1 MTILLNTI
9 IKPEEKKKRE
19 KITEYVIY
27 HNYDME
33 FLDTF
38 DGKLDY
44 DTMMKYDDSIFNDWY
59 GISQTQRNF
68 EKASA
73 IRHLTYG
80 EFSKTYPQF
89 KNYVKKGEN
98 HSYKLI
104 MPEKVE
110 PKYNNTDILES
121 QAEAGGYLE
130 ELLDAAEKVTENYGM
145 QDKVDV
151 EDIIKLLGEPFI
163 YLRQLFT
170 YLTVFGITIT
180 RGDCTWECIKI
191 PRIPPKEAV
200 SWEDL
205 TVWCFVNLDR
215 PIVDPTS
222 IRYINPDG

>member
-1 MTILLNTI
+1 MARLLKTLV
-9 IKPEEKKKRE
+9 KPEDKRKRE
-19 KITEYVIY
+19 KITEYLIY
-27 HNYDME
+27 HNYDVY
-33 FLDTF
+33 FCSVF
-38 DGKLDY
+38 DWY
-44 DTMMKYDDSIFNDWY
+44 DQDICKKHENIFEGWY
-59 GISQTQRNF
+59 GIDQSYRNYCTT
-68 EKASA
+68 
-73 IRHLTYG
+73 IIPLTYDD
-80 EFSKTYPQF
+80 FSRTYPQF
-89 KNYVKKGEN
+89 KNYVEPDMN
-98 HSYKLI
+98 CTYSLI

-145 QDKVDV
+145 QDKVDI

-222 IRYINPDG
+222 IRYVNP